1 MIKQVLQ
8 GLLYLVLG
16 AFSLFIAGGLIA
28 LVLTVGGVIIGIA
41 VVAFIGAFLIFC
53 VKEYFKPP

>member
-1 MIKQVLQ
+1 MIQQVLK

-16 AFSLFIAGGLIA
+16 ALSLILAGGLITV
-28 LVLTVGGVIIGIA
+28 VLTVGGVLIGIA
-41 VVAFIGAFLIFC
+41 LVAFIGAFLIFC